1 MKKTLLRLAIVVF
14 WLGAMFWLVRYEA
27 FPGWFAHELPGYR
40 GIFPGGPLILDSW
53 MKISFQGRPIGY
65 SHTAVDTDERAVE
78 STYLVN
84 NKTVLRLNVMGEVQ
98 KVSIT
103 AEAALD
109 ALYQLQRFYFAMSSG
124 RYLVKVDGRRIGER
138 TFVARMV
145 TPAGSSSS
153 KVDIPDDA
161 VIYSPFLE
169 MSLGRLRPGQQLRV
183 RTLDPASLSTS
194 EVLVEATGR
203 EKLVVLGKEREATV
217 LRLNFQGM
225 ETRAWIDADG
235 QVLRQETPFGWTMEA
250 CTAEEAMAL
259 DLERG
264 GADVDMLRAMA
275 VPLKGG
281 IADPRSC
288 RELKIRFSGAAI
300 PTNELASDR
309 QTVDLVDARGVTMTT
324 RAGRMPPRGTAIGV
338 MPPEFEKYLGATMY
352 VQSDHPEMVREA
364 ARITKGSTD
373 SAAAAR
379 AIHDWVY
386 RSVQKKPTVSL
397 PSALDVLHRMEG
409 DCNEHTYLYVGLARA
424 AGLPAKVRVGLLY
437 HEGAFYYHA
446 WPAVFVGRWI
456 EMDPTLGQQ
465 EVDATHIGILD
476 GELEDQLRLLG
487 LFGNL
492 SAEILS
498 EDGRPVEKTP

>member
-1 MKKTLLRLAIVVF
+1 MKKILLRLAIVAF

-53 MKISFQGRPIGY
+53 MKVSFQGRPIGY

-84 NKTVLRLNVMGEVQ
+84 NKTVLRLNVMGEMQ

-124 RYLVKVDGRRIGER
+124 RYMVKVDGRRVGES
-138 TFVARMV
+138 TFAARMV
-145 TPAGSSSS
+145 TPAGSSSTR
-153 KVDIPDDA
+153 VDIPNDA
-161 VIYSPFLE
+161 IIYSPFLE

-183 RTLDPASLSTS
+183 RTLDPASLTTS
-194 EVLVEATGR
+194 EVLVEATGH
-203 EKLVVLGKEREATV
+203 EKLMVMGAEKLATV
-217 LRLNFQGM
+217 LEMDFQGM
-225 ETRAWIDADG
+225 QTKAWVDADG
-235 QVLRQETPFGWTMEA
+235 QMLKQETPFGWTMEA
-250 CTAEEAMAL
+250 CSADEAMAL
-259 DLERG
+259 DIEK
-264 GADVDMLRAMA
+264 GAAQVDMLRAMA
-275 VPLKGG
+275 VPVKGD
-281 IADPRSC
+281 IRQPRTC
-288 RELKIRFSGAAI
+288 RELRIRFSGAAI

-309 QTVDLVDARGVTMTT
+309 QVVESVEGHDVILTS

-338 MPPEFEKYLGATMY
+338 VPPEFEKYLGATMFI
-352 VQSDHPEMVREA
+352 QSDHPDIVREA
-364 ARITKGSTD
+364 ARITKGITD

-386 RSVQKKPTVSL
+386 RSVLKKPTVSL

-424 AGLPAKVRVGLLY
+424 AGLPAKVRVGLIY
-437 HEGAFYYHA
+437 NDGAFYYHA

-456 EMDPTLGQQ
+456 EVDPTLGQQ
-465 EVDATHIGILD
+465 EVDATHIGVLD

-498 EDGRPVEKTP
+498 ENGQPVEKTP

>member
-1 MKKTLLRLAIVVF
+1 MKKIILRLAIVLF
-14 WLGAMFWLVRYEA
+14 WLGAMFWLIRFEA

-65 SHTAVDTDERAVE
+65 SHTAIDTDERAIE

-103 AEAALD
+103 SEAALD

-124 RYLVKVDGRRIGER
+124 RYLVKVDGRRTGER
-138 TFVARMV
+138 AFATRMV
-145 TPAGSSSS
+145 TPAGSSSA

-183 RTLDPASLSTS
+183 RTLDPASLTTS
-194 EVLVEATGR
+194 EVLVEATAR
-203 EKLVVLGKEREATV
+203 EKVTVLGAEREATV
-217 LRLNFQGM
+217 LLMNFQGM
-225 ETRAWIDADG
+225 ETRAWIDSDG
-235 QVLRQETPFGWTMEA
+235 QVLRQVTPFGWTMEA
-250 CTAEEAMAL
+250 CTADEAMAL
-259 DLERG
+259 NLDQG

-275 VPLKGG
+275 VPVKGE
-281 IADPRSC
+281 IADPRGA
-288 RELKIRFSGAAI
+288 RELRLRFTGAPV
-300 PTNELASDR
+300 PTNELATDR
-309 QTVDLVDARGVTMTT
+309 QTVEAADRHGVTLTV

-338 MPPEFEKYLGATMY
+338 VPPEAERYRGATMF
-352 VQSDHPEMVREA
+352 VQSDHPEIQREA
-364 ARITKGSTD
+364 ARITRDATD
-373 SAAAAR
+373 SASAAR

-386 RSVQKKPTVSL
+386 RAVQKKPTVSL

-409 DCNEHTYLYVGLARA
+409 DCNEHTYLYVALARA

-437 HEGAFYYHA
+437 NEGAFYYHA

-456 EMDPTLGQQ
+456 EVDPTLGQQ
-465 EVDATHIGILD
+465 EVDATHVGILD

-492 SAEILS
+492 SAEVLPAR
-498 EDGRPVEKTP
+498 DGTGEEEP